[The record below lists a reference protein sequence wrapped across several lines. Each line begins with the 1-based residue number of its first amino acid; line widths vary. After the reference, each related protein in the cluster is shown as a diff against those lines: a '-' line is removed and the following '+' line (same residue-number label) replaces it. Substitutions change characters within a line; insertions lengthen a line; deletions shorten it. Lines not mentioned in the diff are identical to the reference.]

1 MKVRVRK
8 AFDAY
13 KVGQEFDWGDGFA
26 RLMIGRGVVEQIVE
40 DRMEAAT
47 VETRTEKA
55 AIDLK
60 PRKRQK

>member
-1 MKVRVRK
+1 MKVRVRQN
-8 AFDAY
+8 FGAY
-13 KVGQEFDWGDGFA
+13 KAGPVFDWGDGFA
-26 RLMIGRGVVEQIVE
+26 RLMIGRGVVEQIE

-47 VETRTEKA
+47 VETRAERA

>member
-1 MKVRVRK
+1 MKVRVTHD
-8 AFDAY
+8 FGAY
-13 KVGQEFDWGDGFA
+13 KAGQVFEWGDGFA
-26 RLMIGRGVVEQIVE
+26 RLMIGRGVVQQVE

-47 VETRTEKA
+47 VETRTERA

>member
-1 MKVRVRK
+1 MKVRVRQN
-8 AFDAY
+8 FGAY
-13 KVGQEFDWGDGFA
+13 KAGQVFEWGDGFA
-26 RLMIGRGVVEQIVE
+26 RLMIGRGVVEQIE

-47 VETRTEKA
+47 VETRTERA

>member
-1 MKVRVRK
+1 MKVRVTQNFGVYK
-8 AFDAY
+8 A
-13 KVGQEFDWGDGFA
+13 GQVFEWGDGFA
-26 RLMIGRGVVEQIVE
+26 RLMIGRGVVQQVE

-47 VETRTEKA
+47 VETRTERA

>member
-1 MKVRVRK
+1 MKVRVRQN
-8 AFDAY
+8 FGAY
-13 KVGQEFDWGDGFA
+13 KVGQVFDWGDGFA
-26 RLMIGRGVVEQIVE
+26 RLMIGRGVVEQIE

-47 VETRTEKA
+47 VETRTERA